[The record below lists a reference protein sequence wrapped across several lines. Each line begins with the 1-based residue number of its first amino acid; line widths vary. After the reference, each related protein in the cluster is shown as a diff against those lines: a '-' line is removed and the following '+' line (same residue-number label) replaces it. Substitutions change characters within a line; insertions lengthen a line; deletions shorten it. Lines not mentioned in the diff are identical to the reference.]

1 MFQYRCW
8 IAIGCESG
16 VQERSMEIWMA
27 THHYIDLFETVRPD
41 ESTNRES
48 VDGEKDE
55 VSRLFLF
62 TPMSGDQVYKKTNLE
77 KWEGVSCEA

>member
-1 MFQYRCW
+1 
-8 IAIGCESG
+8 
-16 VQERSMEIWMA
+16 MA

-77 KWEGVSCEA
+77 K